1 MRVFVTGA
9 SSDIGLKIIKLL
21 VTEGHKAICL
31 SRQAGFE
38 IENAKILCGGLEDS
52 ERFAKYLK
60 DIDLVIHAAAVTHTD
75 HPDDYMKINFEGT
88 KKLVSLAETHGAK
101 RFIFI
106 STRAIGLEGGGYAA
120 SKFLAEESVRDSRL
134 NWVILRLSEVYGT
147 NKNQGIDALIKLV
160 LKNRIVPIIGNGQ
173 YEFSPVLVD
182 DVVEV
187 IFRLT
192 QHDEISSKCYTICGP
207 ETFSMNELISELCR
221 FHSLNRIRFHV
232 PVFVV
237 KMALRLKRFFPFP
250 FNLTRDQIQRLQI
263 PKDSDF
269 SAAKR
274 DLDFCPIKFNKA
286 AKRRKIH
293 KKLKCSNIRRL

>member
-1 MRVFVTGA
+1 MTGA
-9 SSDIGLKIIKLL
+9 SSDIGLKISKRL
-21 VTEGHKAICL
+21 VTEGHEVIGL
-31 SRQAGFE
+31 SRQAGFR
-38 IENAKILCGGLEDS
+38 IENAIIVRGDLQDSAIFTRYLEN
-52 ERFAKYLK
+52 
-60 DIDLVIHAAAVTHTD
+60 IDLVIHAAAVTHTD
-75 HPDDYMKINFEGT
+75 HTDDYIKINFEGT

-147 NKNQGIDALIKLV
+147 NKNQGIDAMINLV
-160 LKNRIVPIIGNGQ
+160 LRSKIIPIIGKGQ
-173 YEFSPVLVD
+173 YLLAPVFVD
-182 DVVEV
+182 DVVKTV
-187 IFRLT
+187 LNLT
-192 QHDEISSKCYTICGP
+192 KRNEIGRKCYNICGP
-207 ETFSMNELISELCR
+207 ETYSMNELISILCR
-221 FHSLNRIRFHV
+221 SCSLNRIRIHI
-232 PVFVV
+232 PVFLFKV
-237 KMALRLKRFFPFP
+237 AIRFKRFFPFP
-250 FNLTRDQIQRLQI
+250 FNITRDQIQRLQI

-269 SAAKR
+269 SAAKK

>member
-9 SSDIGLKIIKLL
+9 SSDIGHKISKRLIA
-21 VTEGHKAICL
+21 EGHEVICL

-75 HPDDYMKINFEGT
+75 HSDDYMKINFEGT
-88 KKLVSLAETHGAK
+88 KKLVSLAETHGTK

-120 SKFLAEESVRDSRL
+120 SKFLAEETIRDSCL

-147 NKNQGIDALIKLV
+147 NKNQGIDAMINLV
-160 LKNRIVPIIGNGQ
+160 LRSRIVPIIGNGR
-173 YEFSPVLVD
+173 YEFAPVSID
-182 DVVEV
+182 DVVDV
-187 IFRLT
+187 VFRLT
-192 QHDEISSKCYTICGP
+192 QRDEISSKCYTICGP
-207 ETFSMNELISELCR
+207 ETFSMNEFISGLCR
-221 FHSLNRIRFHV
+221 FYSLNRIIFHV

-237 KMALRLKRFFPFP
+237 KMTLRFKRFFPFSL
-250 FNLTRDQIQRLQI
+250 NITNDQIQRLQL

-274 DLDFCPIKFNKA
+274 DLDFRPVKFNKA
-286 AKRRKIH
+286 AKITKIE
-293 KKLKCSNIRRL
+293 IQ